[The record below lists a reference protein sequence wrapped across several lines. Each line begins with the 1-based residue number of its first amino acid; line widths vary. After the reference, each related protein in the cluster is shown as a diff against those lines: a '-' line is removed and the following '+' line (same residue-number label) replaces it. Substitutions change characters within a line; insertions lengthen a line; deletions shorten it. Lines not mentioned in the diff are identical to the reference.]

1 MSIII
6 ISRLFEDIFSPRPKG
21 GGEGVQKNM
30 ISENFKAIK
39 LKVASPEDMLSWS
52 YGEVLKP
59 ETINYRTQR
68 PEKDGLFSERIFGP
82 SKDYE
87 CYCGKYRRIRYK
99 GIVCDKCNVEVTK
112 ASVRRERMGHIELA
126 TPVAHIWFLRSI
138 PSRVG
143 LFLGVPSQKLERV
156 IYYSAYIITKV
167 DESEKKILLENL
179 DKEFKAKQKSK
190 DVKKGVVEELYKQKK
205 EEIMDIAPLKV
216 ISEAKYF
223 KLSREFGQ
231 IFEAGIGSEAIVS
244 LLEKIDLEKV
254 RKTLEKSIEEKK
266 SVVEKR
272 KLIFQLKLVRSFI
285 KNKLRPEW
293 LFLKIIPVLPPDLRP
308 MVSLDGGR
316 FATSDLNDL
325 YRRVINRNNRLK
337 KLLELKAPEVIVR
350 NEKRMLQEAVDALI
364 DNTIR
369 ETQIQ
374 MTSQKRPLKSLADNL
389 KGKQGRFRQNLL
401 GKRVDYSGRSVI
413 VVGPNLPHYQCGL
426 PKKMALELFR
436 PFVVNDLIY
445 NKELAHNIRGANKMI
460 DAAPD
465 EVWESLE
472 EVIKGKLVLLNRAPT
487 LHRLGIQAFEPIL
500 IEDLVVRIPP
510 MVCPAFNADFDG
522 DQMAVH
528 LPLSD
533 EAQKEAREKMLASH
547 NFLKPSSGDPVV
559 NPNQDIVLGCFYLTS
574 IESSES
580 EKENIKSF
588 SNFDEAIYAYEFG
601 HIGLKE
607 KIRIPNTK
615 DSIAKMEFGEIT
627 IVKDKERSIIETSL
641 GRLMMNNILPN
652 KFPYFNETANKK
664 FLQKLTDFIGSQTES
679 IDEAVSVID
688 LIKSLGFRY
697 SMISGTTLG
706 AGDLIVPKIK
716 SESLSKS
723 QERVDD
729 VEGQYQEGLLSSEEK
744 KSHVIQ
750 EWQKSQAEITSNLK
764 TSVDPFGPV
773 SNIINSGAR
782 GSWNQIMQMMGM
794 KGFVQN
800 PKGEI
805 IEMPIKSCYKEGFD
819 VLEYFIASHGA
830 RKGTSDTA
838 LKTANAG
845 YLTRRLVDSSQDI
858 VIVEE
863 NCRTKDGVLVE
874 RLENNEYD
882 NFSERLFSRVSLEQI
897 KIGRKVIVEENE
909 IINRKAAELIDATKE
924 IKSIKVRSPISCKS
938 IWGICGKCYGLDLAY
953 NKPVEVGVP
962 VGVIAAQSIGEPGTQ
977 LTLRT
982 FHSGGVAGKDIT
994 HGLPRIEELFEVTS
1008 PKYKAT
1014 ISGVDGEVVG
1024 IEESDK
1030 EIVVSIK
1037 PDKKEG
1043 KSDSDKKTDKKKT
1056 TKSKKKDINLITY
1069 SLATN
1074 YDLLVKK
1081 GDKVLAGD
1089 PITEGSIDL
1098 KELMKFAGRERVE
1111 KYIMDEIQK
1120 IYVSE
1125 GVNINNKHLEI
1136 ILRQMFSKVKIKESG
1151 DSQFLPGDVISRS
1164 KLIEENRILKKEG
1177 KQIAKANVLLL
1188 GITRS
1193 ALASDSFLSA
1203 ASFQETTRV
1212 MVTAATEGK
1221 LDNLRGMKENV
1232 IIGRLIP
1239 AGTGFRKIETVR
1251 DDDV

>member
-1 MSIII
+1 
-6 ISRLFEDIFSPRPKG
+6 
-21 GGEGVQKNM
+21 M

-167 DESEKKILLENL
+167 DESEKRILLENL
-179 DKEFKAKQKSK
+179 DKEFKVKQKSK
-190 DVKKGVVEELYKQKK
+190 DVEKGVVEELYKQKK

-231 IFEAGIGSEAIVS
+231 IFEAGIGSEAVVS

-254 RKTLEKSIEEKK
+254 RKSLEKSIEEKK

-723 QERVDD
+723 QEKVDD

-764 TSVDPFGPV
+764 TSVEPFGPV

-863 NCRTKDGVLVE
+863 NCRTKEGVSVD

-938 IWGICGKCYGLDLAY
+938 IWGICAKCYGLDLAY

-1043 KSDSDKKTDKKKT
+1043 KSDSDKKADKKKT

-1069 SLATN
+1069 SLASN
-1074 YDLLVKK
+1074 ADVLVKK
-1081 GDKVLAGD
+1081 GDKVFAGD

-1120 IYVSE
+1120 IYISE
-1125 GVNINNKHLEI
+1125 GVPINNKHLEI